1 MTPTI
6 QIIAER
12 AIRRL
17 SGGDIPN
24 DSPYDI
30 DFIKADVRDAM
41 REDLKLELLQSR
53 DQRDNNRGA
62 VTLYLATYA
71 PIKVLFDAM
80 TNRAYITLP
89 ESGYMNLKYNKGIH
103 AVSNVKTPLKR
114 MIPIANPGVTSNL
127 PHADLERSNFGYYAQ
142 GSKIFWMRNIIAEN
156 IANVMVVLVIPA
168 PESIGDNEAL
178 PLLPENVARIL
189 DLVVKR
195 NMPMVPQDRI
205 DDNDPNLRKLNA

>member
-6 QIIAER
+6 QILAER
-12 AIRRL
+12 VIRRL

-41 REDLKLELLQSR
+41 REDLKLEILTSR

-62 VTLYLATYA
+62 VTSYLATYP
-71 PIKVLFDAM
+71 PIKVLFDNV
-80 TNRAYITLP
+80 TSRAYITLP
-89 ESGYMNLKYNKGIH
+89 EAGYMNLKYNKGIH

-127 PHADLERSNFGYYAQ
+127 PHADLERNNFGYYAQ
-142 GSKIFWMRNIIAEN
+142 GNKIFWMRNILAEQ
-156 IANVMVVLVIPA
+156 ITDVLVILVIPA
-168 PESIGDNEAL
+168 PESIGDNDIL
-178 PLLPENVARIL
+178 PLLPENISRII
-189 DLVVKR
+189 DMVVKR
-195 NMPMVPQDRI
+195 NMPTVPQDRI